1 MTIGEALFSF
11 EGRMSRRD
19 YWLKGAI
26 YLLPIGLFSNYLVY
40 GVGTDAALGLS
51 MFIGFITL
59 WPSLALTIK
68 RLHDHDRSGWF
79 LLTILIPLAN
89 IVFAIWI
96 VAMTWFLRGTVG
108 PNRYGDD
115 PEQAVAAEPATGR
128 QTQAPSALNASVTG
142 PRQVIPVLKGINGI
156 YAGNEI
162 EMTDKIIIG
171 RDAGMAQL
179 IYPSSSDDIS
189 RRHCGISFDGKAG
202 KFVLE
207 DFSSNG
213 TFLSSNERL
222 TPGRPYYLNPGESFY
237 LSNVNELFEVN
248 FR

>member
-59 WPSLALTIK
+59 WPTLALTLK

-79 LLTILIPLAN
+79 LLTMLIPLAN
-89 IVFAIWI
+89 IFFGIWI
-96 VAMTWFLRGTVG
+96 VAMVWFLRGTVG
-108 PNRYGDD
+108 PNRYGED
-115 PEQAVAAEPATGR
+115 PEQTVPAVPLRES
-128 QTQAPSALNASVTG
+128 QTRSPSGLTAPLTG
-142 PRQVIPVLKGINGI
+142 PGQVVPVLKGINGL
-156 YAGNEI
+156 YAGKEI

-189 RRHCGISFDGKAG
+189 RRHCGVSFDGKAG
-202 KFVLE
+202 RFVLE
-207 DFSSNG
+207 DYSTNG

-222 TPGRPYYLNPGESFY
+222 TAGRPYYLSPGESFY
-237 LSNVNELFEVN
+237 LSNASELFEVN